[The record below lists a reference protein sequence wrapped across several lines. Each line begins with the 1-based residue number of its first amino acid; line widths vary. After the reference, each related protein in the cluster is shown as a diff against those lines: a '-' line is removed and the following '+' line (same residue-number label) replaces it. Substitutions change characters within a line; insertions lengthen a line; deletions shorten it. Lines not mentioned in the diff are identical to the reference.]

1 MGQQRPAF
9 PDEAARPRL
18 IPRPKFRGKKV
29 PGDLSEADRA
39 TARLR
44 ITARIRCDTRPPLD
58 RFAVTCAVERAA
70 ETPITRV
77 ESSVIFVPPRTFR
90 AIE

>member
-1 MGQQRPAF
+1 M
-9 PDEAARPRL
+9 
-18 IPRPKFRGKKV
+18 
-29 PGDLSEADRA
+29 ADHA
-39 TARLR
+39 TAWLR
-44 ITARIRCDTRPPLD
+44 ITIGIRCDTRPPFD

-77 ESSVIFVPPRTFR
+77 DSSVIFVPPRTLR